1 MTGHRRV
8 WFASSIALLCAG
20 LAGATA
26 TYLWWLPCRGQM
38 LVGTPLAPPFQ
49 DDQLTSACASR
60 MNEGTP
66 FPLPS
71 PAALGTPWL
80 LALSTAT
87 SLLVGVAWLLPAL
100 TLPRVAPAVFA
111 MPGIGVVAI
120 AALGVGTAYGLDFPF
135 LLFFVSV
142 GLDLVIML
150 FVVVAIARLIAG
162 PRPRWLARFLVV
174 GLAVSSVGTVGMI
187 VEYTVM
193 ANWSAASWDSPPGSG
208 YLISAELLLCG
219 IAVLVMTVVSSVRA
233 RTVARQQPVDPEAV
247 SSPQ

>member
-1 MTGHRRV
+1 MTDHRRV
-8 WFASSIALLCAG
+8 WFASAIALLCAG

-87 SLLVGVAWLLPAL
+87 ALLVGVAWLLPAL
-100 TLPRVAPAVFA
+100 S
-111 MPGIGVVAI
+111 
-120 AALGVGTAYGLDFPF
+120 VGTAYGLDLPF

-187 VEYTVM
+187 VEYMVM

-233 RTVARQQPVDPEAV
+233 RTAARQQPVGPEAV